1 MGKRWRMV
9 GAVAVAVA
17 VALAG
22 AAGALW
28 LNLLGPLAAGT
39 AQAAKPPSAAA
50 SAALEFRAD
59 EVIKP
64 ALADLSEL
72 IEFSGPLIAPN
83 TAVLRAKASG
93 TLLALDVVEGTRVRV
108 GQALGRIDMAEL
120 GSRIAERYAN
130 LESARAT
137 VLQAERSHAGNE
149 RLAAQNFISGT
160 ALDNSRATLD
170 TARAAL
176 AASQALLATTQVAQR
191 DALLVAPIAGIVAKR
206 HVLPGEKVSVEQ
218 QVLTLVDLA
227 RLELAGNVATHVVA
241 RLQPGLPVQV
251 TVDGLAAPLS
261 GELARIAP
269 AAEAGT
275 RSIGV
280 TVALANPGER
290 LRAGQYALARVV
302 LADPQPRLVLP
313 LAALGATGGQAFVW
327 LIDKGLLVRRAVT
340 LGRRDEAGGRAE
352 VLSGVGPGDIV
363 LAARFDNLREGA
375 PARVLAAALVA
386 VAPQLAAASAASAAR

>member
-1 MGKRWRMV
+1 
-9 GAVAVAVA
+9 
-17 VALAG
+17 
-22 AAGALW
+22 
-28 LNLLGPLAAGT
+28 
-39 AQAAKPPSAAA
+39 
-50 SAALEFRAD
+50 
-59 EVIKP
+59 
-64 ALADLSEL
+64 
-72 IEFSGPLIAPN
+72 
-83 TAVLRAKASG
+83 
-93 TLLALDVVEGTRVRV
+93 
-108 GQALGRIDMAEL
+108 MAEL

-176 AASQALLATTQVAQR
+176 AAAQALLATTQVAQR

-375 PARVLAAALVA
+375 PARVLAGALAAA
-386 VAPQLAAASAASAAR
+386 TPQLAAASAASAAR